1 MLLSFMNMRLRD
13 FDMNLEELCEDLEV
27 ERSEVE
33 ATLAKLDYHY
43 SEERNQFV

>member
-1 MLLSFMNMRLRD
+1 MRLRD
-13 FDMNLEELCEDLEV
+13 FDKDLDELCEDLDV